1 MINVPRNA
9 ALPVPVLQAIG
20 LIGWALIVYL
30 VYDALTDSVS
40 RTQFINASLN
50 DTLHPQLAAHPFNAR
65 YVQMPWTTLA
75 HVIPG
80 FLFMVLGPVQF
91 ISSARKRFPALHRWS
106 GYVYLICALVVGVG
120 AGVMGFAL
128 PIWGWTV
135 NQWVSLVTS
144 ALMLFF
150 LYRAFM
156 LIRRRDVRLHRE
168 YMIRGF
174 AVGLSISTLRLFLEW
189 GQAGGLDFT
198 MAWNIA
204 TVSSMPVTLALAE
217 SWIRLTRPVP
227 RARR

>member
-50 DTLHPQLAAHPFNAR
+50 DTLHPQQAAHPFNAR

-128 PIWGWTV
+128 PIWGLDGESV
-135 NQWVSLVTS
+135 GVAGYQRVDAVLFVPGVYADPAPGYPS
-144 ALMLFF
+144 A
-150 LYRAFM
+150 
-156 LIRRRDVRLHRE
+156 
-168 YMIRGF
+168 
-174 AVGLSISTLRLFLEW
+174 
-189 GQAGGLDFT
+189 
-198 MAWNIA
+198 
-204 TVSSMPVTLALAE
+204 P
-217 SWIRLTRPVP
+217 
-227 RARR
+227 